1 MTDHLLARV
10 MRLTKRRLDPPR
22 EPSFAPSTRVLSWKP
37 PAVVA
42 HVTHYRI
49 RLGADSSDPDYEV
62 NAGHRSFPIPI
73 GTSKVFLSA
82 YNSAV
87 CSESQKL
94 ELVLAT
100 LVPEVPDVKLFRAGT
115 KQEAGTY
122 LAQMYWDEPRLR
134 MLTDLG
140 VMAPD
145 NRQNWAGVQFWVK
158 KPKAGGGHD
167 YIGERAAIHFLSFRQ
182 SEDGD
187 YYYRETLATQPGAV
201 PEPPEGWTFLA
212 VSVDAQGELKRDGD
226 GNPTGKAVTLQTL
239 PKIDDVTSFTAER
252 EYLISEGGQA
262 VFRISGSWA
271 NLTTRRYKAVRVVMQ
286 GYGSQDEILAEK
298 KDGENTYQ
306 SNTYAVPGQSTEVAV
321 YAQTIFGDGT
331 AKPITEDTPHVHLT
345 IVKQEGDEGAEW
357 CANVTETAVAV
368 DYPATSDGT
377 CRARVSTPFTPP
389 DDARWGGVEL
399 VIWDG
404 ETERYKVR
412 SRTSPVE
419 VVFPVPDSL
428 EAWSARVFS
437 FDTNGRRNTY
447 RAGVTPETGIAVG
460 SAAGQL
466 DFRKFLSSSVGASLG
481 FLSQVFDLLEG
492 AVVTGKIAAGA
503 VIAEKIAAGAIMA
516 VHITAGQVDTSK
528 LTTGEIM
535 VGGGTPPRPGKIGVY
550 NASGVQNA
558 FIGVEG
564 GYDGAW
570 FGKVG
575 IGGTSKAAPVITADS
590 TAVTINGAKFTLN
603 LNGVTTTIDNAAV
616 GGQYA
621 GLKIALN
628 STGYKSA
635 VVPSFF
641 GAYNGSDVLLAR
653 LTGMG
658 GYGAMTVYGSAGL
671 VAVEVNGSAG
681 GDVSVRDASALETIR
696 AMGSTGLLSATGG
709 FQVNY
714 TTVIDSAR
722 IADFVSLKIG
732 ATEVIDSSRN
742 VKGQHVPQYFTT
754 TPTLND
760 GELAAYWDGSALWLY
775 YKKGTNTFRVGL
787 VLV

>member
-22 EPSFAPSTRVLSWKP
+22 EPSFDPSTRVLSWKP

-49 RLGADSSDPDYEV
+49 RLGADSGDPDYEV

-100 LVPEVPDVKLFRAGT
+100 LVPAVPDVKLFRAGT

-158 KPKAGGGHD
+158 KPKTGGGHD

-239 PKIDDVTSFTAER
+239 PKIDDVTGFTAVA

-262 VFRISGSWA
+262 VFRISGSWT

-357 CANVTETAVAV
+357 CANVTGTAVAV

-389 DDARWGGVEL
+389 DDARWGGAEL

-437 FDTNGRRNTY
+437 FDTNGRRNNY
-447 RAGVTPETGIAVG
+447 RAGVTPETWIAVG
-460 SAAGQL
+460 SAAGTLKLNRADPGTYELTQFIIYNNRL
-466 DFRKFLSSSVGASLG
+466 KIFQIEG
-481 FLSQVFDLLEG
+481 DL
-492 AVVTGKIAAGA
+492 VVQGSIDSDRLNTN
-503 VIAEKIAAGAIMA
+503 
-516 VHITAGQVDTSK
+516 
-528 LTTGEIM
+528 EIM
-535 VGGGTPPRPGKIGVY
+535 VGGGGGRPGKIGVY

-575 IGGTSKAAPVITADS
+575 IGGTSKAAPVITADGA
-590 TAVTINGAKFTLN
+590 AVTLN
-603 LNGVTTTIDNAAV
+603 NAALVITSGYTTINLDGTNA
-616 GGQYA
+616 
-621 GLKIALN
+621 LKIAN
-628 STGYKSA
+628 TSTGRTTQIELSGNIISKVTATQQRSA
-635 VVPSFF
+635 LNEAGLSIYNAAGQIEAGLGQQFLLLF
-641 GAYNGSDVLLAR
+641 YGGAARITAHCINNYALLA
-653 LTGMG
+653 LANAAGADTITFNANTGNIDISGVLYPAG
-658 GYGAMTVYGSAGL
+658 GIYSLEGGIGGKGHNTYYDGNWHYGATQS
-671 VAVEVNGSAG
+671 VA
-681 GDVSVRDASALETIR
+681 
-696 AMGSTGLLSATGG
+696 
-709 FQVNY
+709 
-714 TTVIDSAR
+714 
-722 IADFVSLKIG
+722 
-732 ATEVIDSSRN
+732 
-742 VKGQHVPQYFTT
+742 
-754 TPTLND
+754 
-760 GELAAYWDGSALWLY
+760 
-775 YKKGTNTFRVGL
+775 YKKPDDTTGYLWFYGGVFTGVT
-787 VLV
+787 

>member
-37 PAVVA
+37 PAVAA

-49 RLGADSSDPDYEV
+49 RLGADSSEPDYEL
-62 NAGHRSFPIPI
+62 NAGHRSYPIPI

-158 KPKAGGGHD
+158 KPKTGGGHD

-239 PKIDDVTSFTAER
+239 PKIDDVTGFTAVA

-357 CANVTETAVAV
+357 CANVTGTAVAV

-460 SAAGQL
+460 SAAGTLKLNRADPGTYELTQFIIYNDRL
-466 DFRKFLSSSVGASLG
+466 KIFQIEG
-481 FLSQVFDLLEG
+481 DL
-492 AVVTGKIAAGA
+492 VVQGSIDSDRLNTN
-503 VIAEKIAAGAIMA
+503 
-516 VHITAGQVDTSK
+516 
-528 LTTGEIM
+528 EIM
-535 VGGGTPPRPGKIGVY
+535 VGGGGGRPGKIGVY
-550 NASGVQNA
+550 NAAGVQIG
-558 FIGVEG
+558 FIGVEDGYEG
-564 GYDGAW
+564 GW
-570 FGKVG
+570 FKKIR

-590 TAVTINGAKFTLN
+590 TAVTINGATFTLN

-775 YKKGTNTFRVGL
+775 YKKGMNTFRVGL